1 MMYQCVEKYTER
13 LEALRKERFEAYG
26 CVEYCGIQRVPDD
39 RVRADRDQAAA
50 GLLDIFREFSWSD
63 EFVTAFGVFCNFHV
77 LTDIYDLHDYEQ
89 DPDILRNGMGIC
101 QRRGASGQSWG
112 QTDTRQWDSCFY
124 Q

>member
-77 LTDIYDLHDYEQ
+77 LT
-89 DPDILRNGMGIC
+89 GM
-101 QRRGASGQSWG
+101 
-112 QTDTRQWDSCFY
+112 Y
-124 Q
+124 QCLGEDEEAFGLTGLYRMLEDEEGVQ

>member
-77 LTDIYDLHDYEQ
+77 LT
-89 DPDILRNGMGIC
+89 GM
-101 QRRGASGQSWG
+101 
-112 QTDTRQWDSCFY
+112 Y
-124 Q
+124 QCLGEDEEAFGLTGLYRML